1 MSNSI
6 VNAAAGAVSTVLDAA
21 GNALNSEILI
31 EGSRLLDVT
40 FATEVVDR

>member
-21 GNALNSEILI
+21 GNVLNVNILHEAALAI
-31 EGSRLLDVT
+31 DVT
-40 FATEVVDR
+40 FSTETTPR